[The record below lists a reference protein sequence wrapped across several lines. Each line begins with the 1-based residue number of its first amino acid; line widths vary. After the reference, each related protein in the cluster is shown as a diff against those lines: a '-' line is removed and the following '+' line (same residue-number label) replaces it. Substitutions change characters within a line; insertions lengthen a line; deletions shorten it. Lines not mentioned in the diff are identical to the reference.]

1 MIDLKFPRTTIV
13 GKPVPKNAFYKHLE
27 VNAKIKQHF
36 VDDVVSIHWL
46 YKLAPSTINVE
57 DGKQVH
63 EIVVFSAGLKSKD
76 CPDDVFLF
84 IDQNM
89 PRHVVFILEYDN
101 RYKVLLNYKEPTP
114 NRVTSSSIERPRCE
128 GGRRSQWKD
137 GQNGQFKI
145 IKTFATEWLTD
156 NQLLLTIEGQ
166 NMDALYEALAGQ
178 VSGFGTKKAE
188 DTKRIVE
195 LEGLIDKAKREVETI
210 QKRIR
215 NERQLNRQMELNG
228 EARGLK
234 KQIAQWQNELQEL
247 KRFR

>member
-1 MIDLKFPRTTIV
+1 MIDLKFPPRTFV

-27 VNAKIKQHF
+27 VNAKMKQHF
-36 VDDVVSIHWL
+36 VDDVVSISWL

-57 DGKQVH
+57 DGKLVH
-63 EIVVFSAGLKSKD
+63 EIVVFSAILKSKD

-101 RYKVLLNYKEPTP
+101 RYKVLLNYKE
-114 NRVTSSSIERPRCE
+114 
-128 GGRRSQWKD
+128 WKD

-145 IKTFATEWLTD
+145 IKTFTTQWLTD
-156 NQLLLTIEGQ
+156 NQLSLTLEGQ
-166 NMDALYEALAGQ
+166 NMDALYEAMAGQ

-195 LEGLIDKAKREVETI
+195 LEAQIGKAKREVEVI

-228 EARGLK
+228 EARSIK

-247 KRFR
+247 KQ

>member
-13 GKPVPKNAFYKHLE
+13 DKPVPKNAFYKHLE

-57 DGKQVH
+57 DGKLVH
-63 EIVVFSAGLKSKD
+63 EIVIFSAKLKSKD

-101 RYKVLLNYKEPTP
+101 RYKVLLNYKE
-114 NRVTSSSIERPRCE
+114 
-128 GGRRSQWKD
+128 WKD

-145 IKTFATEWLTD
+145 IKTFTTEWLTD
-156 NQLLLTIEGQ
+156 NQLLLTLEGQ
-166 NMDALYEALAGQ
+166 NMDALYEAMAGQ

-195 LEGLIDKAKREVETI
+195 LEGLIDKAKRDVESI

-228 EARGLK
+228 EARGIK
-234 KQIAQWQNELQEL
+234 KQIALWQNELQEL
-247 KRFR
+247 KQ

>member
-1 MIDLKFPRTTIV
+1 MIDLKFPPTTIV

-27 VNAKIKQHF
+27 VNAKMKLHF
-36 VDDVVSIHWL
+36 VEDVASINWL

-57 DGKQVH
+57 DGKLVH
-63 EIVVFSAGLKSKD
+63 EIVVFSASLKSKD

-101 RYKVLLNYKEPTP
+101 RYKVLLNYKE
-114 NRVTSSSIERPRCE
+114 
-128 GGRRSQWKD
+128 WKD

-145 IKTFATEWLTD
+145 IKTFVTEWLTD
-156 NQLLLTIEGQ
+156 NQLSLTLEGQ
-166 NMDALYEALAGQ
+166 NMDALYEAMAGQ
-178 VSGFGTKKAE
+178 VSGFGTRKAE

-195 LEGLIDKAKREVETI
+195 LEGLIDKAKREVESI

-228 EARGLK
+228 AARGIK
-234 KQIAQWQNELQEL
+234 KKIAQWQSELQET
-247 KRFR
+247 KFVNSDKKYTTQ

>member
-1 MIDLKFPRTTIV
+1 MIDLKFPQTTFV

-27 VNAKIKQHF
+27 VNAKMKQHF

-57 DGKQVH
+57 DGKRVH
-63 EIVVFSAGLKSKD
+63 EIVVFSAVLKSKD

-101 RYKVLLNYKEPTP
+101 RYKVLLNYKE
-114 NRVTSSSIERPRCE
+114 
-128 GGRRSQWKD
+128 WKD

-145 IKTFATEWLTD
+145 IKTFTTQWLTD
-156 NQLLLTIEGQ
+156 HQLLLTLEGQ
-166 NMDALYEALAGQ
+166 NMDALYEAMAGQ

-195 LEGLIDKAKREVETI
+195 LEAQIGKAKREVETI

-228 EARGLK
+228 EARGIK
-234 KQIAQWQNELQEL
+234 KQIAQWQNELQKL
-247 KRFR
+247 KQ

>member
-27 VNAKIKQHF
+27 VNAKMKQHF

-57 DGKQVH
+57 DGKLVH
-63 EIVVFSAGLKSKD
+63 EIVVFSAVLKDKD
-76 CPDDVFLF
+76 CPNDVFLF
-84 IDQNM
+84 IDRNM

-101 RYKVLLNYKEPTP
+101 RYKVLLNYKA
-114 NRVTSSSIERPRCE
+114 
-128 GGRRSQWKD
+128 WKD
-137 GQNGQFKI
+137 GQNSQFDI
-145 IKTFATEWLTD
+145 IKTFATDWLTAER
-156 NQLLLTIEGQ
+156 LLLTLEGQ
-166 NMDALYEALAGQ
+166 TMDALYEAMAGQ
-178 VSGFGTKKAE
+178 VSGFGTTKAE

-195 LEGLIDKAKREVETI
+195 LEGLIDKAKREVESL

-228 EARGLK
+228 AARGIK
-234 KQIAQWQNELQEL
+234 KQIAQWQSELQETKFVNSDKKLQYSEQL
-247 KRFR
+247 KQ

>member
-1 MIDLKFPRTTIV
+1 MIDLKFTRTTIV

-63 EIVVFSAGLKSKD
+63 EIVVFSAVLKSKD

-101 RYKVLLNYKEPTP
+101 RYKVLLNYKE
-114 NRVTSSSIERPRCE
+114 
-128 GGRRSQWKD
+128 WKD
-137 GQNGQFKI
+137 GQNGQFRI
-145 IKTFATEWLTD
+145 IKTFVTDWLTD
-156 NQLLLTIEGQ
+156 NQLLLTLEGL

-195 LEGLIDKAKREVETI
+195 LEGLIDKAKRDVDAL
-210 QKRIR
+210 QKQIR
-215 NERQLNRQMELNG
+215 NERQLNRQIELNG
-228 EARGLK
+228 EARGIK

-247 KRFR
+247 KQ

>member
-1 MIDLKFPRTTIV
+1 MIDLKFPQTTIV

-27 VNAKIKQHF
+27 VNAKIRQHF
-36 VDDVVSIHWL
+36 VDDVVSISWL

-57 DGKQVH
+57 DGKLVH
-63 EIVVFSAGLKSKD
+63 EIVVFSAILKSKD

-101 RYKVLLNYKEPTP
+101 RYKVLLNYKE
-114 NRVTSSSIERPRCE
+114 
-128 GGRRSQWKD
+128 WKD
-137 GQNGQFKI
+137 SQNGQLKI
-145 IKTFATEWLTD
+145 IKTFTTQWLTD
-156 NQLLLTIEGQ
+156 NQLSLTLEGQ
-166 NMDALYEALAGQ
+166 NMDALYEAMAGQ

-195 LEGLIDKAKREVETI
+195 LETQIGKAKRELEVI

-228 EARGLK
+228 EARSIK
-234 KQIAQWQNELQEL
+234 KQIAQWQNELQKL
-247 KRFR
+247 KQ

>member
-27 VNAKIKQHF
+27 VNAKMKQHF

-63 EIVVFSAGLKSKD
+63 EIVVFSAVLKDKD
-76 CPDDVFLF
+76 CPNDVFLF
-84 IDQNM
+84 IDRNM
-89 PRHVVFILEYDN
+89 PRHVVFILEYED
-101 RYKVLLNYKEPTP
+101 RYKVLLNYKA
-114 NRVTSSSIERPRCE
+114 
-128 GGRRSQWKD
+128 WKD
-137 GQNGQFKI
+137 GQNSQFDI
-145 IKTFATEWLTD
+145 IKTFATDWLTAER
-156 NQLLLTIEGQ
+156 LLLTLEGQ
-166 NMDALYEALAGQ
+166 TMDALYEAMAGQ
-178 VSGFGTKKAE
+178 VSGFGTTKAE

-195 LEGLIDKAKREVETI
+195 LEELIDKAKREVESI

-228 EARGLK
+228 AARGIK
-234 KQIAQWQNELQEL
+234 KQIAQWQSELQET
-247 KRFR
+247 KFVNSDKKYTTQ

>member
-1 MIDLKFPRTTIV
+1 MIDLKFPPTTIV

-63 EIVVFSAGLKSKD
+63 EIVVFSAVLKDKD
-76 CPDDVFLF
+76 CPNDVFLF
-84 IDQNM
+84 IDWNI
-89 PRHVVFILEYDN
+89 PRHVVFILEYED
-101 RYKVLLNYKEPTP
+101 RYKVLLNYKA
-114 NRVTSSSIERPRCE
+114 
-128 GGRRSQWKD
+128 WKD
-137 GQNGQFKI
+137 GQNSQFDI
-145 IKTFATEWLTD
+145 IKTFATDWLTAER
-156 NQLLLTIEGQ
+156 LLLTLEGQ
-166 NMDALYEALAGQ
+166 TMDALYEAMAGQ
-178 VSGFGTKKAE
+178 VSGFGTRKAE

-195 LEGLIDKAKREVETI
+195 LEGLIDKAKREVDSL

-228 EARGLK
+228 AARGIK
-234 KQIAQWQNELQEL
+234 KKIAQWQSELQET
-247 KRFR
+247 KFVNSDKKYTTQ

>member
-1 MIDLKFPRTTIV
+1 MIDLKFPPTTIV

-27 VNAKIKQHF
+27 VNAKMKLHF
-36 VDDVVSIHWL
+36 VEDVASINWL

-57 DGKQVH
+57 DGKLVH
-63 EIVVFSAGLKSKD
+63 EIVVFSASLKSKD

-101 RYKVLLNYKEPTP
+101 RYKVLLNYKE
-114 NRVTSSSIERPRCE
+114 
-128 GGRRSQWKD
+128 WKD

-145 IKTFATEWLTD
+145 IKTFVTEWLTD
-156 NQLLLTIEGQ
+156 NQLSLTLEGQ
-166 NMDALYEALAGQ
+166 NMDALYEAMAGQ
-178 VSGFGTKKAE
+178 VSGFGTRKAE

-195 LEGLIDKAKREVETI
+195 LEGLIDKAKREVESI

-215 NERQLNRQMELNG
+215 NERQLNRQMEMNG
-228 EARGLK
+228 AARGLK
-234 KQIAQWQNELQEL
+234 KQIAQWQNELQET
-247 KRFR
+247 KFVNSDKKYTTQ

>member
-1 MIDLKFPRTTIV
+1 MIDLKFPPTTIV

-63 EIVVFSAGLKSKD
+63 EIVVFSAVLKAKD
-76 CPDDVFLF
+76 CPNDVFLF
-84 IDQNM
+84 IDRNM

-101 RYKVLLNYKEPTP
+101 RYKVLLNYKA
-114 NRVTSSSIERPRCE
+114 
-128 GGRRSQWKD
+128 WKD
-137 GQNGQFKI
+137 GQNSQFDI
-145 IKTFATEWLTD
+145 IKTFATDWLTD
-156 NQLLLTIEGQ
+156 GQLLLTLEGQ
-166 NMDALYEALAGQ
+166 TMDALYQAMAGQ
-178 VSGFGTKKAE
+178 VSGFGTTKAE

-195 LEGLIDKAKREVETI
+195 LEGLIDKAKREVESI

-228 EARGLK
+228 AARGIK
-234 KQIAQWQNELQEL
+234 KKIAQWQSELQET
-247 KRFR
+247 KFVNSDKKYTIQ

>member
-1 MIDLKFPRTTIV
+1 MIDLKFTRTTIV
-13 GKPVPKNAFYKHLE
+13 GKSVPKNAFYKHLE

-57 DGKQVH
+57 NGKQVH
-63 EIVVFSAGLKSKD
+63 EIVVFSAVLKSKD

-101 RYKVLLNYKEPTP
+101 RYKVLLNYKE
-114 NRVTSSSIERPRCE
+114 
-128 GGRRSQWKD
+128 WKD
-137 GQNGQFKI
+137 GQNGQFRI
-145 IKTFATEWLTD
+145 IKTFVTDWLTD
-156 NQLLLTIEGQ
+156 NQLLLTLEGL

-195 LEGLIDKAKREVETI
+195 LEGLIDKAKRDVDAL
-210 QKRIR
+210 QKQIR
-215 NERQLNRQMELNG
+215 NERQLNRQIELNG
-228 EARGLK
+228 EARGIK

-247 KRFR
+247 KQ

>member
-63 EIVVFSAGLKSKD
+63 EIVVFSAVLKSKD

-89 PRHVVFILEYDN
+89 PRHVVFILEYES
-101 RYKVLLNYKEPTP
+101 RYKVLLNYKE
-114 NRVTSSSIERPRCE
+114 
-128 GGRRSQWKD
+128 WKD
-137 GQNGQFKI
+137 GQNGQFRI
-145 IKTFATEWLTD
+145 IKTFVTDWLTD
-156 NQLLLTIEGQ
+156 NQLLLTLEGL

-195 LEGLIDKAKREVETI
+195 LEGLIDKAKREVEAI

-234 KQIAQWQNELQEL
+234 KQIAQWQNELQNL
-247 KRFR
+247 KQ

>member
-63 EIVVFSAGLKSKD
+63 EIVVFSAELKSKG

-89 PRHVVFILEYDN
+89 PRHVVFILEFDN
-101 RYKVLLNYKEPTP
+101 RYKVLLNYKE
-114 NRVTSSSIERPRCE
+114 
-128 GGRRSQWKD
+128 WKD
-137 GQNGQFKI
+137 GQNCQFKI

-156 NQLLLTIEGQ
+156 NQLLLTLEGQ
-166 NMDALYEALAGQ
+166 NMDVLYEAMAGQ

-215 NERQLNRQMELNG
+215 NERQLNLQMELNG
-228 EARGLK
+228 EARKLK
-234 KQIAQWQNELQEL
+234 RQIAQWQNELQEL
-247 KRFR
+247 KQ